1 MIYCRAKRRSILQT
15 FAQQSQV
22 PELLAKMDR
31 ERWPSGGGYKLK
43 GLQWVK
49 DDGHRT
55 RSPKPAPK
63 RRKGGGGADEGGG
76 GGEVKVDLMDTLG
89 GSGGRDGG
97 GGDGEMKT

>member
-1 MIYCRAKRRSILQT
+1 M
-15 FAQQSQV
+15 

-63 RRKGGGGADEGGG
+63 WRKGGGGADEGGG
-76 GGEVKVDLMDTLG
+76 GGGEVKVDLMETLG

-97 GGDGEMKT
+97 GGGGGSEMKT